1 MKKYLRYLGPVL
13 ITGLFVLAIYLL
25 YQKLRAYSLEE
36 IRLSIE
42 QVSYASIA
50 LSIFLT
56 IINYIILVG
65 YDWLASRPFTSRCRC
80 RAWGWFRW
88 WGRP

>member
-65 YDWLASRPFTSRCRC
+65 YDWLALKAIHKSLPLPRV
-80 RAWGWFRW
+80 GLV
-88 WGRP
+88 